1 MLYSV
6 GYEVG
11 PIIFCFEGYFN
22 ISMFK
27 EFCNI
32 FGVWSCICEGRQD
45 RFIFVLGGVFLH
57 AVSVKGCG

>member
-6 GYEVG
+6 EYDVG
-11 PIIFCFEGYFN
+11 EIVFCFEGYFN

-32 FGVWSCICEGRQD
+32 FGVRPCILDGLLPLFWWVFSPCFICEG
-45 RFIFVLGGVFLH
+45 
-57 AVSVKGCG
+57 CG